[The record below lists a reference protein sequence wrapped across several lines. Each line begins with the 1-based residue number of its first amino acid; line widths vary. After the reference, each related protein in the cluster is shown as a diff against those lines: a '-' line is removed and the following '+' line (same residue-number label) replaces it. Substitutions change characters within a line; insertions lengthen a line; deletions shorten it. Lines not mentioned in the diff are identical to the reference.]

1 MTSKTIATCPECGGS
16 LGFADVAIIGENM
29 LVNGYESVAE
39 CPRCGVQ
46 WEWAS
51 SGEIQRKDDGDGGG
65 EDYTTFGGRRPKI
78 KKECACGC
86 RETFFTSHADKHYL
100 NDAHA
105 MRGYRKGIV
114 VEPKKRNV
122 GTRAPT
128 RKEKR

>member
-1 MTSKTIATCPECGGS
+1 MKSTVVAHCPECGG
-16 LGFADVAIIGENM
+16 GWEFTEFTQVAQDTY
-29 LVNGYESVAE
+29 LSYNGTAV
-39 CPRCGVQ
+39 CPRCGAQFSWVKP
-46 WEWAS
+46 
-51 SGEIQRKDDGDGGG
+51 GELQSEGGDG
-65 EDYTTFGGRRPKI
+65 EDYTTFGGRRPKT
-78 KKECACGC
+78 KKKCACGC
-86 RETFFTSHADKHYL
+86 GIIFFTSHADKHYL